1 VTPTDQAS
9 ATAPSPAVL
18 EVDTTY
24 GGIYAG
30 TSFEFSEEVAD
41 HFNGAADRAGE
52 VLPGEYVPFQAGE
65 YFSIACPMAASYPR
79 EEFVAAY
86 QELRALIDGELEFR
100 FTEHPRLFSN
110 ANRDWTQIRAVP
122 TYIRKELVPEGFFG
136 ATHRVEVFQGERL
149 LFGPVERFFH
159 TATSGCLFSHI
170 EDAPGK
176 LVVEVGGNLE
186 ALARTGMVVLFTDP
200 AFGEPL
206 GAAQVHEDRAIVP
219 LPYTLL
225 GKDHV
230 GDLMLFNEGL
240 VRGLSARGPRVVL
253 EVYFGQRGTGL
264 AAALY
269 SGHTRDTA
277 LRTDATVL

>member
-1 VTPTDQAS
+1 VTSTDASS
-9 ATAPSPAVL
+9 ATAASPPLL

-30 TSFEFSEEVAD
+30 TSFEFSQDVAD
-41 HFNGAADRAGE
+41 HFNGAAERAGE
-52 VLPGEYVPFQAGE
+52 VLPGEYVPFGAGE

-86 QELRALIDGELEFR
+86 QHLRARMDGELELR
-100 FTEHPRLFSN
+100 LAEHPRLFSN
-110 ANRDWTQIRAVP
+110 ANEDWTRIRAVP
-122 TYIRKELVPEGFFG
+122 TYISKEAVPDGFFG
-136 ATHRVEVFQGERL
+136 AAHTVEVFQGDRP

-176 LVVEVGGNLE
+176 LVVEVAGNLD
-186 ALARTGMVVLFTDP
+186 ALARTGLVVVFTDP
-200 AFGEPL
+200 VFGEPL
-206 GAAQVHEDRAIVP
+206 GAAQVHEDRSIVP

-225 GKDHV
+225 GRDHV
-230 GDLMLFNEGL
+230 GDVMLFNEGL
-240 VRGLSARGPRVVL
+240 VRGVSARGERVVL

-277 LRTDATVL
+277 FRTDATVL